1 MPVVKQ
7 PANQLVH
14 WVLVVKVIAA
24 SVQTL
29 SVQVPVVP
37 EAVHVQTLA
46 PDVAAFPE
54 KILKI
59 KYLNKGLM
67 LYR

>member
-1 MPVVKQ
+1 MPVVRQ
-7 PANQLVH
+7 PAIQLLQS
-14 WVLVVKVIAA
+14 VLVVKVAAA

-46 PDVAAFPE
+46 PDVATFPE
-54 KILKI
+54 NVKKI
-59 KYLNKGLM
+59 KYLNKALK